1 MVEFINL
8 LKWQS
13 PKLVQMAESEM
24 ARSPIVR
31 VVRDLTSLIKVNTQ
45 VIIRG

>member
-1 MVEFINL
+1 M
-8 LKWQS
+8 
-13 PKLVQMAESEM
+13 
-24 ARSPIVR
+24 RIVR